1 MKKNRSVFA
10 YSLPI
15 TLWLTFLFI
24 IPTIIVVVYS
34 VLEKGIYGGVEW
46 SFSLESYK
54 FFGTPYFLKVL
65 WNTFYISVIVTV
77 VTIVFAIP
85 TALFIA
91 RSKKKNLLLFLI
103 IIPFWT
109 NFLIRIYSWIAILGN
124 NGFLNNSIIVFR
136 NFAMGIGAGSSFIA
150 PIFEK
155 IAVLFQNAPYQ
166 FLYNKTAVIIVSV
179 YAYLPYAI
187 LPLYSTIEKFDFN
200 LIDAAR
206 DLGANRVVSYLKIFL
221 PNIKS
226 GIITAAL
233 FTFIPTL
240 GSYAIPQLV
249 GGKGSHML
257 GNIIATELT
266 ITRNWPKAAA
276 ISTGL
281 IAITTVMIVVFSK
294 YDKEHKAK

>member
-1 MKKNRSVFA
+1 MKKKSMFA

-15 TLWLTFLFI
+15 TLWLTFLFVV
-24 IPTIIVVVYS
+24 PTLIVVVYS

-46 SFSLESYK
+46 NFSLEAYK
-54 FFGTPYFLKVL
+54 FFVTPYFLKIL
-65 WNTFYISVIVTV
+65 WNTIVISVV
-77 VTIVFAIP
+77 VTFVTIIFAIP

-91 RSKKKNLLLFLI
+91 RSNKKNLLLFLI

-124 NGFLNNSIIVFR
+124 NGFLNNIIVGVRTF
-136 NFAMGIGAGSSFIA
+136 FITMGARGTFMA
-150 PIFEK
+150 PIF
-155 IAVLFQNAPYQ
+155 LWLGDLLQNAPYQ
-166 FLYNKTAVIIVSV
+166 FLYNKTSVIIVSV

-200 LIDAAR
+200 LIHAAR
-206 DLGANRVVSYLKIFL
+206 DLGASKVQSYMRVFL

-226 GIITAAL
+226 GIITAGL

-240 GSYAIPQLV
+240 GAYAIPQLV
-249 GGKGSHML
+249 GGKSSHML

-281 IAITTVMIVVFSK
+281 IAITTVLILIFSK